1 MKKALLLTLIVLAA
15 TSFASPIRASIASR
29 LTGSSSSEEP
39 FSFPYV
45 SSGLV
50 AMWDGIWNVG
60 IGEHG
65 SDANA
70 WKDIVSG
77 EDTSLPDLVSVLD
90 NGVYFNDNGSI
101 SWMLTPPLAEALKS
115 ANITIEMC
123 ISIVPYNRV
132 QYRTI
137 LGTSGLGNDIYIYT
151 PRGISTTQSYIFYNY
166 YGRAS
171 SVDSILDSNGCFL
184 GTIALVCDVSSLMG
198 RRYTNGRNTSRATYS
213 QIPSTMPTVML
224 SSLMTGAVIYSV
236 RIYSRPLT
244 ADEVAWNSDVDKERF
259 GL

>member
-1 MKKALLLTLIVLAA
+1 MRLLSILFLSVVSCCYGGIVKSAIA
-15 TSFASPIRASIASR
+15 GRQSASAPHES
-29 LTGSSSSEEP
+29 P
-39 FSFPYV
+39 FQFPYV
-45 SSGLV
+45 SSGLI
-50 AMWDGIWNVG
+50 AMWDGIWNIG

-77 EDTSLPDLVSVLD
+77 EDTSLPDVVSVLN

-151 PRGISTTQSYIFYNY
+151 PRGVSTTQSYIFYNY

-171 SVDSILDSNGCFL
+171 SVDSILDSNGYFS

-198 RRYTNGRNTSRATYS
+198 KRYTNGRNTSRATYS